1 MYTNNHS
8 NTHFRKAKFLETDA
22 KIEKHNKE
30 FASGKKSYE
39 LGHNQFSD
47 MDEDEKKSYLGLV
60 DSSKQERSTRS
71 VSSSIYTSYMK
82 RVNHFVFTRNS
93 SVTLPTSIGIH
104 FWTF

>member
-47 MDEDEKKSYLGLV
+47 MDENEKKSYLGLAEP
-60 DSSKQERSTRS
+60 SQRSTRS
-71 VSSSIYTSYMK
+71 VSSSIFTSYMK
-82 RVNHFVFTRNS
+82 RVNHFIFTRNT
-93 SVTLPTSIGIH
+93 SVPLPTSIGMNV
-104 FWTF
+104 FVLFY